1 MALALVFIIIAAGG
15 NRNIIMAG
23 AQSPPSPISSSLSCG
38 TSLANLVACMGYLQ
52 GGSSNSSP
60 TQDCCTALGSEVDSS
75 AVCVCQLLTTGN
87 NPLGIPINNIPLT
100 IPINQNRGLTL
111 PGACKISTPT
121 LSQCMSAAVGAG
133 APVGTPV
140 SSPLPA
146 PSSPSPAATRT
157 TQSPAT
163 SVYPSALPSDT
174 TGGVFSPSGARKG
187 PTPSS
192 NAGSMTNF
200 SMNSMLIVGLTCI
213 FAATIIL

>member
-15 NRNIIMAG
+15 NRNIIMAR

-133 APVGTPV
+133 APV

-146 PSSPSPAATRT
+146 TSSPSPAATRT

-163 SVYPSALPSDT
+163 SVYPSALPPDT

-200 SMNSMLIVGLTCI
+200 SMNSMLIVGLTSI
-213 FAATIIL
+213 FASRMIL